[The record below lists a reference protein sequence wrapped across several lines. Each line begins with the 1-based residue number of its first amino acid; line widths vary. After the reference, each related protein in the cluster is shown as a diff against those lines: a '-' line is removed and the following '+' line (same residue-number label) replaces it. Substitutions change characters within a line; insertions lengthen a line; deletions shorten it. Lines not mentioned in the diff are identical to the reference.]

1 MTSRTPS
8 AELEN
13 QSGGARRRRLSFDE
27 IVETAARM
35 ADREGLAA
43 VKMSQVAKEL
53 RRSHTSLY
61 NHFASMEALHREI
74 ALRTVS
80 GLADVLTAAAVGRSG
95 RDALFAVA
103 HAYRDYLRSCRG
115 RFEAAYTVTF
125 SEDPELRAVFS
136 KASQIIEAVLRSFD
150 LDREASF
157 RAHLAISA
165 GIRGFVIGEAQIAET
180 ESDPDAA
187 FDDMI
192 ELFVLG
198 LDTKRW
204 PRRAVAQDRQGAQ
217 KRRRG

>member
-1 MTSRTPS
+1 MRLPTGDP
-8 AELEN
+8 
-13 QSGGARRRRLSFDE
+13 RRRRLSDDE
-27 IVETAARM
+27 IVETAGLL
-35 ADREGLAA
+35 ADRDGLAA
-43 VKMSQVAKEL
+43 VKMGQVAKEL
-53 RRSHTSLY
+53 GRNHTSLY
-61 NHFASMEALHREI
+61 SHFATMESLHREI
-74 ALRTVS
+74 ALRTVA

-125 SEDPELRAVFS
+125 SDDPELRAVFS
-136 KASQIIEAVLRSFD
+136 RASQIIEAVLRSFD
-150 LDREASF
+150 LDPEASF

-165 GIRGFVIGEAQIAET
+165 GIRGFVIGEAQIAEAD
-180 ESDPDAA
+180 SDPDAA

-204 PRRAVAQDRQGAQ
+204 PHRTATGMAV
-217 KRRRG
+217 KRRETR